1 MQSIKGVVKALSQYG
16 KGFAIEGVDGWFTA
30 YKESDVVGADVGT
43 TVEFKYKVK
52 PNPKGAD
59 YMNIQGQ
66 VNVISAAAP
75 SSGGGGGRKGGT
87 GSSNTGQQIM
97 RQNALTNATALYA
110 SGTIDTSSNPKDA
123 ITDVLK
129 IANVFANYSAGN
141 IEVKGWPGAA
151 PSEPAQQQQH
161 VTEPRQQF
169 DAPTPEQAAPEPA
182 PVQAAPASVG
192 LDDFMNG

>member
-43 TVEFKYKVK
+43 TVEFKYKTK
-52 PNPKGAD
+52 ANPKGAD

-66 VNVISAAAP
+66 VNVVSAAAP
-75 SSGGGGGRKGGT
+75 STGGGNKGGGGK
-87 GSSNTGQQIM
+87 SSSTGQQIM

-110 SGTIDTSSNPKDA
+110 SGVIDTASNPKDA
-123 ITDVLK
+123 IGDVLK
-129 IANVFANYSAGN
+129 IANVFANYSEGN

-151 PSEPAQQQQH
+151 PSEPAQQQQQA
-161 VTEPRQQF
+161 EPEPQQ
-169 DAPTPEQAAPEPA
+169 QAAPEPA
-182 PVQAAPASVG
+182 PEQAAPASVG